1 MRFEAEPLSGNFIVL
16 AAESSSVSRALSI
29 LQARRV
35 SWLVTKLGEKWFV
48 FAVKDAIMLG
58 GAVVTLADS
67 AKSYLRR
74 TDSK

>member
-1 MRFEAEPLSGNFIVL
+1 V
-16 AAESSSVSRALSI
+16 
-29 LQARRV
+29 
-35 SWLVTKLGEKWFV
+35 
-48 FAVKDAIMLG
+48 VKDAIMLG